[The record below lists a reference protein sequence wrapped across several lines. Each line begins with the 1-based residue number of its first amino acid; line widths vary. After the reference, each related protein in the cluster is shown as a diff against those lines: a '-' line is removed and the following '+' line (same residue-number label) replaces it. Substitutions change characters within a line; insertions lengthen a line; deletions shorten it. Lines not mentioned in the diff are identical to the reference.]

1 VGRILA
7 FGVLILTIV
16 AAAAGLW
23 YYRSAQAKPFLIGR
37 GDDSR
42 ETWLYRLSSTNP
54 KTAEEAEAEARQLGA
69 KALPEIQKVL
79 KDPAADVAVKKAAL
93 RASALLGVHASPA
106 LPDIAPYLDQPE
118 YTAEAAM
125 ALSLI
130 GSDAFGPLTKAL
142 ASPHAEVRREAARSL
157 GKLQLRAPLDA
168 SYVVPPLLDAL
179 SDPDA
184 GVRQVAC
191 TYLGIIHEYP
201 DASVPA
207 LVEMLADENG
217 EVRTA
222 AATALGSFGGFAQ
235 PALPA
240 LRRAQGDKDENVARE
255 AGLAL
260 VRLQPPK

>member
-1 VGRILA
+1 MGRILA
-7 FGVLILTIV
+7 LGVLILTIAAV
-16 AAAAGLW
+16 AVGLW
-23 YYRSAQAKPFLIGR
+23 YYRSAQIPPFFASAG
-37 GDDSR
+37 DSR
-42 ETWLYRLSSTNP
+42 ETWLLRLSSANP
-54 KTAEEAEAEARQLGA
+54 KIAEEAEAEVRQLGA
-69 KALPEIQKVL
+69 QAIPDIQKVL
-79 KDPAADVAVKKAAL
+79 KDPAADAVMKKAAL
-93 RASALLGVHASPA
+93 RACAVLGVLASPA
-106 LPDIAPYLDQPE
+106 MPDIVPYLGQPD

-130 GSDAFGPLTKAL
+130 GSDAYAPLANAL
-142 ASPHAEVRREAARSL
+142 RSPHAEVRKEAARSL

-168 SYVVPPLLDAL
+168 SDVVPALLEAL

-201 DASVPA
+201 DAAVPA
-207 LVEMLADENG
+207 LAEMLDDENV
-217 EVRTA
+217 EVRAA

-260 VRLQPPK
+260 VRLATAK

>member
-1 VGRILA
+1 M
-7 FGVLILTIV
+7 
-16 AAAAGLW
+16 GLW
-23 YYRSAQAKPFLIGR
+23 YYRSSQIKPFFTAAEPP
-37 GDDSR
+37 R
-42 ETWLYRLSSTNP
+42 ESWLERLQSANP
-54 KTAEEAEAEARQLGA
+54 KIADEAEAEARQLGA
-69 KALPEIQKVL
+69 KALPDIQKVL
-79 KDPAADVAVKKAAL
+79 KDPAAEPALKKAAL
-93 RASALLGVHASPA
+93 RACALLGVFASPA
-106 LPDIAPYLDQPE
+106 LPDIVPYLEQPD

-130 GSDAFGPLTKAL
+130 GSDAYAPLTTAL
-142 ASPHAEVRREAARSL
+142 SSAHAEVRKEAARSL
-157 GKLQLRAPLDA
+157 GKLQLRAPLEA
-168 SYVVPPLLDAL
+168 SYVVPPLLEAL
-179 SDPDA
+179 SDPDP

-207 LVEMLADENG
+207 LTEMLGDENV

-260 VRLQPPK
+260 VRLTTAK